1 MPKGRGE
8 GPGQMPVAS
17 RMGDWLE
24 EMPSPMSLRDRIG
37 FDASSTRLE
46 DALRTA
52 SDHGFRYLD
61 FNGDVGPN
69 RLEDW
74 PDDRVRSVRE
84 TCDQFGIGLSLHT
97 ASAVNVAEYS
107 PFVAEAVDRY
117 LAANVDL
124 AVRLG
129 CHGVVVH
136 AGFHFSSALEARKS
150 ASLERLKR
158 AVEYAG
164 KAGAT
169 LLLENLNFEPDAAE
183 IHYLAHTV
191 EECRLYFEAITS
203 ERFGWAFTAN
213 HAHLVPD
220 GIDGFL
226 DAFGI
231 DRIGEVRL
239 ADNLGVKEVHLP
251 PGEGNID
258 FRALFQRLE
267 SAGYAGYYTMAFGSL
282 EDKLR
287 ARETFAAY
295 GQERFQTERGVQ
307 RGQAPLQEV

>member
-1 MPKGRGE
+1 
-8 GPGQMPVAS
+8 
-17 RMGDWLE
+17 
-24 EMPSPMSLRDRIG
+24 MSLRDRIG

-46 DALRTA
+46 DSLQTA
-52 SDHGFRYLD
+52 ADHGFRYLD
-61 FNGDVGPN
+61 FNADIGPN
-69 RLEDW
+69 RLDDW
-74 PDDRVRSVRE
+74 PDARVQSVRDICE
-84 TCDQFGIGLSLHT
+84 GSGIRLSLHT

-107 PFVAEAVDRY
+107 PHVAEAVDRY

-136 AGFHFSSALEARKS
+136 AGFHFSSALDARKS

-158 AVEYAG
+158 AVEYAE
-164 KAGAT
+164 KAGVT
-169 LLLENLNFEPDAAE
+169 LLLENLNFEPADAE

-191 EECRLYFEAITS
+191 EECRIYFDAIPS

-213 HAHLVPD
+213 HAHLVPE

-226 DAFGI
+226 DAFSIG
-231 DRIGEVRL
+231 RIGEVRL

-258 FRALFQRLE
+258 FQALFERLE
-267 SAGYAGYYTMAFGSL
+267 SAGYDGYYTMAFGSL
-282 EDKLR
+282 DDKLR
-287 ARETFAAY
+287 ARETFAGY
-295 GQERFQTERGVQ
+295 KH
-307 RGQAPLQEV
+307 